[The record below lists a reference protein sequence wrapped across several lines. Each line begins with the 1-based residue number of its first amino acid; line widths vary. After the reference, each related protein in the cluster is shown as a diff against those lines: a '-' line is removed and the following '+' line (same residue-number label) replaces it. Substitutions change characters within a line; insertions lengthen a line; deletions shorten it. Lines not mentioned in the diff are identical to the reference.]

1 MNGSARKTR
10 SKFGVLHGRRAAQ
23 TRRKGGRVGGDSA
36 YSLSRERGE
45 CEGRRGTT
53 CHAMKRGDS
62 SLCNIETDR
71 RLIYQVNVALWISRP
86 AVDPWYDGSSLGL
99 S

>member
-10 SKFGVLHGRRAAQ
+10 SKFCILHGRRAAQ
-23 TRRKGGRVGGDSA
+23 TRIKGGRVGGDSA
-36 YSLSRERGE
+36 PSQGREGSE
-45 CEGRRGTT
+45 PT